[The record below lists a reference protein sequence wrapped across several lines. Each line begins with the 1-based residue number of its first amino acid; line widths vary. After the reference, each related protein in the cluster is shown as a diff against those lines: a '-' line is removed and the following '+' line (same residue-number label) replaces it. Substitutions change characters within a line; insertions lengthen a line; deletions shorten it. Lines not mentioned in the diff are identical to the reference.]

1 MKNNS
6 NHSDQR
12 GLREELLYFTS
23 EKDLNRKGWNIMKRK
38 NVMVLLMSVMIMST
52 SITGCGGKAYSETTA
67 DVSTS
72 TGDIEYDGNVH
83 VKGNVITGFKIEAK
97 GDIIVDGVVE
107 GATLIAGGQ
116 IVLRRGIQG
125 MNRGVLQAEGDIVT
139 RFIENS
145 EVKSGGNISTDAI
158 MHSTVYAKGNVEST
172 GKRGLIIGGSVS
184 AEGNI
189 SLKEAGGTMGTK
201 TLLEICMD
209 PALVEEYQSLEKQ
222 IAGMTEE
229 IEKYNRT
236 LGVYASK
243 VKKGEKLPED
253 KMKQYQ
259 IAKKSV
265 ELFRENIE
273 NAEQRSQELRA
284 EMDARSQGRI
294 RVSDIAYPGVKI
306 LITGTDLVIRSE
318 VRRTQFLKDRSVIKA
333 ALL

>member
-1 MKNNS
+1 
-6 NHSDQR
+6 
-12 GLREELLYFTS
+12 
-23 EKDLNRKGWNIMKRK
+23 
-38 NVMVLLMSVMIMST
+38 
-52 SITGCGGKAYSETTA
+52 
-67 DVSTS
+67 
-72 TGDIEYDGNVH
+72 
-83 VKGNVITGFKIEAK
+83 
-97 GDIIVDGVVE
+97 
-107 GATLIAGGQ
+107 
-116 IVLRRGIQG
+116 
-125 MNRGVLQAEGDIVT
+125 
-139 RFIENS
+139 
-145 EVKSGGNISTDAI
+145 
-158 MHSTVYAKGNVEST
+158 
-172 GKRGLIIGGSVS
+172 
-184 AEGNI
+184 
-189 SLKEAGGTMGTK
+189 MGTK

-306 LITGTDLVIRSE
+306 LITGTNLVIRSE